1 MPGSLDWKVNDM
13 SVARMVTFVRSG
25 LSTRVNCGV
34 SAEVACTTLDRS
46 TVTAVFGV
54 VVRQTGSMFA
64 AKVCGG
70 RMVKYTVA
78 SVRFLP
84 SETCSRTA
92 ARPSRIEP
100 AWNTS
105 SPSGRAE
112 TVASSVFSTLAP
124 TRVSGSPSGS
134 TKPPSAFMVYVAPCS
149 TSVSSGCSL
158 RVGVRFWSPAIVS
171 VTVALEDCPRP
182 SPIS

>member
-1 MPGSLDWKVNDM
+1 M

-64 AKVCGG
+64 AKGVRWMDGEVHGCLGEVPAVGDLQPHRCTAFAHRTGVEHEFAVRVCGYRRLVG
-70 RMVKYTVA
+70 V
-78 SVRFLP
+78 LH
-84 SETCSRTA
+84 
-92 ARPSRIEP
+92 
-100 AWNTS
+100 
-105 SPSGRAE
+105 
-112 TVASSVFSTLAP
+112 AP

-158 RVGVRFWSPAIVS
+158 GLVCGSGRRQSSASRSPFRIVRAHRRSH
-171 VTVALEDCPRP
+171 R
-182 SPIS
+182 

>member
-70 RMVKYTVA
+70 RMVKYTVEVPA
-78 SVRFLP
+78 VGDLQPHRCTAFAHRTGVEHEFAVRACGDRRL
-84 SETCSRTA
+84 
-92 ARPSRIEP
+92 
-100 AWNTS
+100 
-105 SPSGRAE
+105 
-112 TVASSVFSTLAP
+112 
-124 TRVSGSPSGS
+124 
-134 TKPPSAFMVYVAPCS
+134 
-149 TSVSSGCSL
+149 
-158 RVGVRFWSPAIVS
+158 VGVLHTGADQGERIAVWVDEAAKRVHGVRGTLFDLGFLRLLLAGWCAVL
-171 VTVALEDCPRP
+171 VAGNRQRHGRP
-182 SPIS
+182 